1 MIKSHNARGR
11 VFAILPGERIKGKV
25 MESIFEIMDLV
36 AELMTD
42 YDAEPVAFRV
52 TWEDASNE
60 N

>member
-1 MIKSHNARGR
+1 MQVAFSRFYQGK
-11 VFAILPGERIKGKV
+11 RIKGKV
-25 MESIFEIMDLV
+25 MENIFEIMDLV